1 MALDRYVALV
11 EREAETGRPSGSGLV
26 KRVRKRKG
34 LGRGAE
40 LARRVGTGGFSR
52 QRWRGHPGFF
62 ETLQFRGLRSP
73 RRAIGLSYPLCPA
86 VITLQQI
93 ARAADCS
100 LATVSYALRDD
111 PRIRPE
117 TRTAVQKVAA
127 QLGYRPNPRFSALM
141 SHIRQSRPVA
151 AGERIAFLW
160 VHTSRAES
168 AKDPFLQ
175 RVFLGAR
182 ERAEA
187 LGYQLE
193 QFWTAERGMTDR
205 RLSQVIKSR
214 GIVGVVLSPVIHET
228 DVTLDLEWSCFAP
241 AVIGSARWSP
251 ELHHAG
257 HHHYLAM
264 RMALE
269 QLAAAGC
276 RRPMTILEADV
287 NERARRAW
295 EAAFAVFHPSRK
307 DATELLWIG
316 LPDDPRVVARRLR
329 ASRPDAV
336 VVSAHRVVE
345 KLRRLNLAAVPRLP
359 IITLHW
365 VPTAPE
371 IGGIDQSYDMVAAN
385 AVDLVVSQLNSN
397 ETGAPPWPR
406 MLLFPGR
413 WVDPEKPCD
422 VVSAAP
428 AARRTGAAESRR

>member
-1 MALDRYVALV
+1 V
-11 EREAETGRPSGSGLV
+11 
-26 KRVRKRKG
+26 
-34 LGRGAE
+34 
-40 LARRVGTGGFSR
+40 
-52 QRWRGHPGFF
+52 
-62 ETLQFRGLRSP
+62 
-73 RRAIGLSYPLCPA
+73 IGLSHRVCPA

-93 ARAADCS
+93 ARAAGCS

-117 TRTAVQKVAA
+117 TRMSVQKVAA

-141 SHIRQSRPVA
+141 SHIRNSRPVA
-151 AGERIAFLW
+151 AGERIAFVW
-160 VHTSRAES
+160 VHTPRAES

-175 RVFLGAR
+175 RVFLGAKV
-182 ERAEA
+182 RAEA
-187 LGYQLE
+187 LGYGLE
-193 QFWTAERGMTDR
+193 QFWTAERGMSDR
-205 RLSQVIKSR
+205 RLSQVMKSR
-214 GIVGVVLSPVIHET
+214 GIVGLLLSPVMHEAE
-228 DVTLDLEWSCFAP
+228 VTLDLEWSRFSP
-241 AVIGSARWSP
+241 AVIGKARWKP

-264 RMALE
+264 HMALE

-276 RRPMTILEADV
+276 RRPMAILEADV

-307 DATELLWIG
+307 DAGDLLWIG
-316 LPDDPRVVARRLR
+316 LPDDPRIVARRLK

-336 VVSAHRVVE
+336 VVSAHAVVE
-345 KLRRLNLAAVPRLP
+345 KLRRLDLAAVLRLP

-365 VPTAPE
+365 LPTAPE

-397 ETGAPPWPR
+397 ETGAPPWPH

-413 WVDPEKPCD
+413 WVPPKM
-422 VVSAAP
+422 
-428 AARRTGAAESRR
+428 RGG

>member
-1 MALDRYVALV
+1 M
-11 EREAETGRPSGSGLV
+11 
-26 KRVRKRKG
+26 
-34 LGRGAE
+34 
-40 LARRVGTGGFSR
+40 
-52 QRWRGHPGFF
+52 
-62 ETLQFRGLRSP
+62 
-73 RRAIGLSYPLCPA
+73 
-86 VITLQQI
+86 ITLQQI

-117 TRTAVQKVAA
+117 TRATVQKIAA
-127 QLGYRPNPRFSALM
+127 ELGYRPNPRFAALM
-141 SHIRQSRPVA
+141 SHIRNSRPVA
-151 AGERIAFLW
+151 AGERIAFVW
-160 VHTSRAES
+160 VHTPRVES

-175 RVFLGAR
+175 RVFLGAKA
-182 ERAEA
+182 RAEA
-187 LGYQLE
+187 LGYGLE

-205 RLSQVIKSR
+205 RLSQVMKSR

-228 DVTLDLEWSCFAP
+228 DVTLDLDWSFFAP
-241 AVIGSARWSP
+241 AVIGSARWNP

-264 RMALE
+264 RMVLD

-276 RRPMTILEADV
+276 RRPMAILEADV

-307 DATELLWIG
+307 DAADLLWIG
-316 LPDDPRVVARRLR
+316 LPDDPRVVARRLKS
-329 ASRPDAV
+329 SRPDAV
-336 VVSAHRVVE
+336 VVSAHGVVE
-345 KLRRLNLAAVPRLP
+345 KLQRLNLAAEPGLP

-413 WVDPEKPCD
+413 WVDPEKRRAVLSTAPA
-422 VVSAAP
+422 VKRVSAAI
-428 AARRTGAAESRR
+428 SRR

>member
-1 MALDRYVALV
+1 
-11 EREAETGRPSGSGLV
+11 
-26 KRVRKRKG
+26 
-34 LGRGAE
+34 
-40 LARRVGTGGFSR
+40 
-52 QRWRGHPGFF
+52 
-62 ETLQFRGLRSP
+62 
-73 RRAIGLSYPLCPA
+73 

-117 TRTAVQKVAA
+117 TRVTVQKIAA
-127 QLGYRPNPRFSALM
+127 RLGYRPNPRFSALM
-141 SHIRQSRPVA
+141 SHIRNSRPVA
-151 AGERIAFLW
+151 SGDRIAFVW
-160 VHTSRAES
+160 VHTPRTES

-175 RVFLGAR
+175 RVFLGAKA
-182 ERAEA
+182 RAEA
-187 LGYQLE
+187 LGYGLE

-205 RLSQVIKSR
+205 RLSQVMKSR

-241 AVIGSARWSP
+241 AVIGSARWNP

-276 RRPMTILEADV
+276 RRPMAILEADV

-295 EAAFAVFHPSRK
+295 EAAFTVFHPTRR
-307 DATELLWIG
+307 DAGNLLWIG
-316 LPDDPRVVARRLR
+316 LPDDPKSVARRLQT
-329 ASRPDAV
+329 SRPDAL
-336 VVSAHRVVE
+336 VVSAHAVVE
-345 KLRRLNLAAVPRLP
+345 KLRRMDLAAVPTLP
-359 IITLHW
+359 IATLHW
-365 VPTAPE
+365 LPTAPE

-397 ETGAPPWPR
+397 ETGVPPWPR

-413 WVDPEKPCD
+413 WVE
-422 VVSAAP
+422 AAKRSD
-428 AARRTGAAESRR
+428 ALATAQAGKRTGATESRR

>member
-1 MALDRYVALV
+1 
-11 EREAETGRPSGSGLV
+11 
-26 KRVRKRKG
+26 
-34 LGRGAE
+34 
-40 LARRVGTGGFSR
+40 
-52 QRWRGHPGFF
+52 
-62 ETLQFRGLRSP
+62 
-73 RRAIGLSYPLCPA
+73 

-117 TRTAVQKVAA
+117 TRALVQKVAA

-141 SHIRQSRPVA
+141 SHIRNSRLVA
-151 AGERIAFLW
+151 AGERIAFVW

-175 RVFLGAR
+175 RVFIGAKA
-182 ERAEA
+182 RAEA
-187 LGYQLE
+187 LGYGLE

-205 RLSQVIKSR
+205 RLSHVMKSR
-214 GIVGVVLSPVIHET
+214 GIVGLLLSPVMHET
-228 DVTLDLEWSCFAP
+228 DVTLDLEWSGFAP
-241 AVIGSARWSP
+241 AVIGSARWNP

-269 QLAAAGC
+269 RLAAAGS
-276 RRPMTILEADV
+276 RRPMAILEAEV

-295 EAAFAVFHPSRK
+295 EAAFAVFHPTRK
-307 DATELLWIG
+307 DAADLLWIG
-316 LPDDPRVVARRLR
+316 LPDDPRSFARRMK
-329 ASRPDAV
+329 ASRPDAL
-336 VVSAHRVVE
+336 VVSSHAVVE
-345 KLRRLNLAAVPRLP
+345 KLRAQDLAAVSDLP

-365 VPTAPE
+365 LPTEPE
-371 IGGIDQSYDMVAAN
+371 IGGIDQSYDTVAAN

-413 WVDPEKPCD
+413 WV
-422 VVSAAP
+422 AP
-428 AARRTGAAESRR
+428 VAGSGARRTAGAESSLSRSGGS

>member
-1 MALDRYVALV
+1 M
-11 EREAETGRPSGSGLV
+11 
-26 KRVRKRKG
+26 
-34 LGRGAE
+34 
-40 LARRVGTGGFSR
+40 
-52 QRWRGHPGFF
+52 
-62 ETLQFRGLRSP
+62 
-73 RRAIGLSYPLCPA
+73 
-86 VITLQQI
+86 ITLQQI
-93 ARAADCS
+93 ARAADYS

-117 TRTAVQKVAA
+117 TRTAIQKVAA

-141 SHIRQSRPVA
+141 SHIRRSRPVA
-151 AGERIAFLW
+151 AGERIAFVW

-168 AKDPFLQ
+168 TKDPFLQ
-175 RVFLGAR
+175 RVFLGAKA
-182 ERAEA
+182 RAQA
-187 LGYQLE
+187 LGYGLE

-205 RLSQVIKSR
+205 RLSQVMKSR
-214 GIVGVVLSPVIHET
+214 GIVGVVLSPVMHET
-228 DVTLDLEWSCFAP
+228 NVTLDLEWSSFAP
-241 AVIGSARWSP
+241 AVIGSARWNP

-276 RRPMTILEADV
+276 RRPMAILEADV

-295 EAAFAVFHPSRK
+295 EAAFAVFHPRR
-307 DATELLWIG
+307 DEAADLLWIG
-316 LPDDPRVVARRLR
+316 LPDDPRVVARRLK

-336 VVSAHRVVE
+336 VVSAHGVVE
-345 KLRRLNLAAVPRLP
+345 KLRRLNIPTVPGLP

-365 VPTAPE
+365 LPTAPE

-406 MLLFPGR
+406 MLLLPGR
-413 WVDPEKPCD
+413 WVDPEKRWD
-422 VVSAAP
+422 VSSAAP
-428 AARRTGAAESRR
+428 AVGRTGAAESRR